1 MEINFILILIIVVL
15 AIVVVKLYEDK
26 HKSKNR
32 FDKIN
37 QKAKEEKNLAKEKIL
52 EMLNKKEK
60 LENHEV
66 VNILGVSRDS
76 VINYFDELEREGK
89 VKQVGKSGRN
99 VFYSKT

>member
-15 AIVVVKLYEDK
+15 AIVVVKLYEDN
-26 HKSKNR
+26 HKSKNS
-32 FDKIN
+32 FDKIK